1 MFDIGWTE
9 LLLIGIVALIVV
21 GPKDLPVMFHT
32 LGRFTAKARAM
43 AREFTRAMDDAAKES
58 GVGDIAKD
66 LKNMTSARK
75 LGLDK
80 VQEAASKFEKW
91 DPTKPSTSARGPA
104 TAALTEERAA
114 AAEKVREA
122 SAKRASDRIAAEEVA
137 KAAAEAPKPAAKTPP
152 KPKAAAKPKATAK
165 PKAATRPKAATKP
178 KPATKP
184 KTKPAAKPAPKPA
197 SKASGKVAE

>member
-80 VQEAASKFEKW
+80 VQEAATQVREM
-91 DPTKPSTSARGPA
+91 GPDEA
-104 TAALTEERAA
+104 VNHGQGDRRQRALTEERAA
-114 AAEKVREA
+114 TAEKVREA
-122 SAKRASDRIAAEEVA
+122 SAKRASDRIAAEASCQRPPPKRQNPTPRHAEA
-137 KAAAEAPKPAAKTPP
+137 ESGGKAESHRKAEGGQPGRRLQPAPKPAAKP
-152 KPKAAAKPKATAK
+152 KD
-165 PKAATRPKAATKP
+165 
-178 KPATKP
+178 
-184 KTKPAAKPAPKPA
+184 KTCR
-197 SKASGKVAE
+197 

>member
-32 LGRFTAKARAM
+32 LGRFTAKARSM

-58 GVGDIAKD
+58 GVSDVAKD
-66 LKNMTSARK
+66 LKDMTSARK

-91 DPTKPSTSARGPA
+91 DPMKKTTSPRGPA
-104 TAALTEERAA
+104 TTALTEERAA

-122 SAKRASDRIAAEEVA
+122 TAKRASERIAAEEAAKVA
-137 KAAAEAPKPAAKTPP
+137 DAKPAVAAKPAAVT
-152 KPKAAAKPKATAK
+152 
-165 PKAATRPKAATKP
+165 
-178 KPATKP
+178 
-184 KTKPAAKPAPKPA
+184 KTKPAAKPKPA
-197 SKASGKVAE
+197 AKAKPEAKAKPAAKPKAAKTTKAKSTGKAAE

>member
-32 LGRFTAKARAM
+32 LGRFTAKARSM

-58 GVGDIAKD
+58 GVGDMAKD
-66 LKNMTSARK
+66 LKNMTSARN

-80 VQEAASKFEKW
+80 VKEAATKFEKW
-91 DPTKPSTSARGPA
+91 DPTKSSTTARGPA

-114 AAEKVREA
+114 AAEKIREA
-122 SAKRASDRIAAEEVA
+122 SAKRASERIAAEEAAMASRSTPTPVA
-137 KAAAEAPKPAAKTPP
+137 TPAP
-152 KPKAAAKPKATAK
+152 KPKAAAKPRVTAK
-165 PKAATRPKAATKP
+165 AKAE
-178 KPATKP
+178 
-184 KTKPAAKPAPKPA
+184 TKPAAPKAAAKAKPAVKRGRKPTGK
-197 SKASGKVAE
+197 SSGKAAE

>member
-32 LGRFTAKARAM
+32 LGRFTAKARSM

-58 GVGDIAKD
+58 GVGDMAKD
-66 LKNMTSARK
+66 LKNMTSARN

-80 VQEAASKFEKW
+80 VKEAATKFEKW
-91 DPTKPSTSARGPA
+91 DPTKSSTTARGPA

-114 AAEKVREA
+114 AAEKIREA
-122 SAKRASDRIAAEEVA
+122 SAKRASERIAAEEAAMASRSTPTPVA
-137 KAAAEAPKPAAKTPP
+137 TPAP
-152 KPKAAAKPKATAK
+152 KPKAAAKPRVTAK
-165 PKAATRPKAATKP
+165 AKAE
-178 KPATKP
+178 
-184 KTKPAAKPAPKPA
+184 TKPAAPKAAAKAKPAVKRGRKPTDK
-197 SKASGKVAE
+197 SSGKAAE